1 MRLLAEQTAF
11 VVPTSWEGGT
21 VARLAFLHPH
31 TTLAMVQEILDS
43 MA

>member
-1 MRLLAEQTAF
+1 
-11 VVPTSWEGGT
+11 

-31 TTLAMVQEILDS
+31 TTLDLVQEVLDR